1 MAVYSIAQKRR
12 LVELNAGKEI
22 TEAEFESVKERNEA
36 FKAVEK
42 LLVGENRE
50 KLKALMN
57 DEHIPLA
64 LRLEDMLEKWL
75 TQDEG
80 FTRVATPIIL
90 NSDKIKKM
98 NIDNDDKLRE
108 QIFWL
113 AGNKCLRPMLAPN
126 LYELMRDIHKITKE
140 PVKIFEAG
148 SCFRKE
154 SQGVQH
160 MNEFTM
166 LNLVEYAGV
175 NDGEQIDRVEALA
188 HGAMEA
194 VGIDQY
200 KLVRERSGV
209 YIETLDIEI
218 DGVEVASGSF
228 GPHVLDANW
237 GVFETWVGIGIGL
250 ERLAMVKGR
259 YQTIKRAG
267 KSTTYINGISL
278 KL

>member
-22 TEAEFESVKERNEA
+22 TEAEFESVKERNEV

-154 SQGVQH
+154 SQGAQH

-228 GPHVLDANW
+228 GPHVLLRS
-237 GVFETWVGIGIGL
+237 EERRVGK
-250 ERLAMVKGR
+250 ECRSR
-259 YQTIKRAG
+259 WSPYH
-267 KSTTYINGISL
+267 
-278 KL
+278 

>member
-22 TEAEFESVKERNEA
+22 TEAEFESVKERNEV

-64 LRLEDMLEKWL
+64 LRLEDMLEKCL

-80 FTRVATPIIL
+80 FTHIATPIIL

-126 LYELMRDIHKITKE
+126 L
-140 PVKIFEAG
+140 
-148 SCFRKE
+148 
-154 SQGVQH
+154 
-160 MNEFTM
+160 
-166 LNLVEYAGV
+166 
-175 NDGEQIDRVEALA
+175 
-188 HGAMEA
+188 
-194 VGIDQY
+194 
-200 KLVRERSGV
+200 
-209 YIETLDIEI
+209 
-218 DGVEVASGSF
+218 
-228 GPHVLDANW
+228 
-237 GVFETWVGIGIGL
+237 
-250 ERLAMVKGR
+250 
-259 YQTIKRAG
+259 
-267 KSTTYINGISL
+267 
-278 KL
+278 